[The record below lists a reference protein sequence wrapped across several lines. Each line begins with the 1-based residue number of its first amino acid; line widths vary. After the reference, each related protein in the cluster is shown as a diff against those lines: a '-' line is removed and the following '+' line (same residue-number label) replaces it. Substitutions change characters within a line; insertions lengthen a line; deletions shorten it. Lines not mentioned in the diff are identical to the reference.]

1 MKLPLLTLNVI
12 LGSVLWGYE
21 AKGEIIDPSLS
32 HQLLTIQNSPSV
44 PYSFKISQNTTT
56 LNDWGVFLNSKAKTS
71 DSFNLYKPS
80 DFTRS
85 IDNGVYS
92 YSLLNTAEGSN
103 PVRGINLYDA
113 YRYVNWIEN
122 GANSDSGTENGT
134 YDLSNLSQ
142 WGLAERNSS
151 SKYFVQSNSEWLSAV
166 QGINTESNY
175 FEWTDTPHYFYEG
188 STQVCNG
195 ALIMQLR
202 YDSSASGI
210 SPVIWTYADTPYRAE
225 GFATGEMTFRVAY
238 VPEPSTFSLCVVGLG
253 GLAMF
258 RRRRS

>member
-1 MKLPLLTLNVI
+1 LF
-12 LGSVLWGYE
+12 GSFLWGYE

-44 PYSFKISQNTTT
+44 AYSFKISQNTTT

-71 DSFNLYKPS
+71 DSFNLYKPT

-85 IDNGVYS
+85 LDNGLYS

-122 GANSDSGTENGT
+122 GANSDSGTENGA

-142 WGLAERNSS
+142 WGLAERSNS

-166 QGINTESNY
+166 QSINTESNY
-175 FEWTDTPHYFYEG
+175 FEWTDTPHSYEG
-188 STQVCNG
+188 STQVSSG

-202 YDSSASGI
+202 YDSSASSI
-210 SPVIWTYADTPYRAE
+210 SPVIWTYADTPYRSE
-225 GFATGEMTFRVAY
+225 GFGPGEMTFRVAG
-238 VPEPSTFSLCVVGLG
+238 VPEPSALSLLTIGLG
-253 GLAMF
+253 ALALV
-258 RRRRS
+258 RRRRA